1 MNYFELFD
9 IPVTLKVDKAVL
21 YKKFIELSKL
31 YHPDYFATQGVEKQA
46 ESLDISASLNKGWKI
61 FQNPDDTIRYVLQIK
76 GMLEEE
82 EKYQLPNSFLMQ
94 MMEINEQLADAQ
106 DEPAID
112 ELRSSLENLQND
124 IYEPVKKIVEG
135 YQEGITPPEELL
147 PVKEYYFKK
156 KYLNR
161 IRQQLNG
168 KA

>member
-31 YHPDYFATQGVEKQA
+31 HHPDYFATQGTEKQA